1 MIHQSISGTRTQG
14 DLVLFHAPNSRA
26 TTTLALLDELGAS
39 YQLCSLDVSAGEQRG
54 AAYLEVNPMGKV
66 PALTHDGVLVT
77 EQPAVFLY
85 LADLFADAELA
96 PRLDDRSRGSY
107 LRWLV
112 FYGSCF
118 EPAIV
123 DVSLKREPARSTV
136 SPYGDF
142 TTMLDTVSA
151 PLVRGPYLLGERFT
165 AADVLWGAAFSMMIG
180 WKLVPARPELV
191 DYAARVQA
199 RPAFARAA
207 AIDAALVARF
217 AESAGPTS
225 AG

>member
-1 MIHQSISGTRTQG
+1 MLQQSLSGSRTRG

-39 YQLCSLDVSAGEQRG
+39 YQLRSLDISAGEQRE
-54 AAYLEVNPMGKV
+54 AAYLAVNPMGKV
-66 PALTHDGVLVT
+66 PALLHDGELVT
-77 EQPAVFLY
+77 EQPAIFLF
-85 LADLFADAELA
+85 LADLFADAGLA
-96 PRLDDRSRGSY
+96 PAIGERGRGAY

-112 FYGSCF
+112 YYGSCF

-123 DVSLKREPARSTV
+123 DVAQKREPARPML

-142 TTMLDTVSA
+142 ATMLDTVA
-151 PLVRGPYLLGERFT
+151 QPLTRGPYLLGDRFT
-165 AADVLWGAAFSMMIG
+165 AADVLWGAAFGMMIG

-207 AIDAALVARF
+207 AIDAEVLARF
-217 AESAGPTS
+217 KPPT
-225 AG
+225 

>member
-1 MIHQSISGTRTQG
+1 MITRSISGTRTRG

-39 YQLCSLDVSAGEQRG
+39 YQLRSVDLNTGEQRG
-54 AAYLEVNPMGKV
+54 AAYLAINPMGKV
-66 PALTHDGVLVT
+66 PAVTHDGALIT

-85 LADLFADAELA
+85 LADLFAEAGLA
-96 PRLDDRSRGSY
+96 PAVSDRDRGPY

-118 EPAIV
+118 EPAVV
-123 DVSLKREPARSTV
+123 DQSLKREPARPML

-142 TTMLDTVSA
+142 TTMLDTICG
-151 PLVRGPYLLGERFT
+151 PLARGPYLLGERFT
-165 AADVLWGAAFSMMIG
+165 AADVLWGAALSMMIE
-180 WKLVPARPELV
+180 WKVVPAHPELV
-191 DYAARVQA
+191 AYAARVTA

-207 AIDAALVARF
+207 AIDAAVLAAF
-217 AESAGPTS
+217 AAP
-225 AG
+225 A

>member
-1 MIHQSISGTRTQG
+1 MHQQSITGARSRG
-14 DLVLFHAPNSRA
+14 DLTLYHAPNSRA
-26 TTTLALLDELGAS
+26 TTTLTLLDELGAS
-39 YQLCSLDVSAGEQRG
+39 YQLRSLDLKTGEQREP
-54 AAYLEVNPMGKV
+54 AYLAINPMGKV
-66 PALTHDGVLVT
+66 PAVIHDGVLVT

-85 LADLFADAELA
+85 LADLFADAGLA
-96 PRLDDRSRGSY
+96 PPVGDRQRGAY

-123 DVSLKREPARSTV
+123 DVAQKREPATPMM

-142 TTMLDTVSA
+142 TTMLDTISA
-151 PLVRGPYLLGERFT
+151 PIERGPYLLGERFT

-180 WKLVPARPELV
+180 WKLVPPRPALV
-191 DYAARVQA
+191 DYAARVTA

-207 AIDAALVARF
+207 AIDADVLARF
-217 AESAGPTS
+217 AEPKR
-225 AG
+225 